1 LFFYLGR
8 EELFPYDENMKDRSI
23 YRYAEERDLPALTEI
38 YNHYILNSTATFD
51 LNPVSIDQR
60 RIWFSHYAP
69 ESRYKLIVA
78 EHEEEIIGYTSTS
91 KFREKEAYAQSVE
104 SSIYIHPDHQKK
116 GLGAAL
122 YTKLFEALSDT
133 DVHRVF
139 ACITLPNKASIALH
153 TRFGFIQVGRF
164 SEAGYKFGE
173 YRDVLWM
180 EKAL

>member
-1 LFFYLGR
+1 
-8 EELFPYDENMKDRSI
+8 MKERSI
-23 YRYAEERDLPALTEI
+23 YRYAEERDIPALTGI

-51 LNPVSIDQR
+51 LNPVTIEQR
-60 RIWFSHYAP
+60 RTWFSHYSSD
-69 ESRYKLIVA
+69 SRYKLIVA
-78 EHEEEIIGYTSTS
+78 EHEGEIIGYTSTS
-91 KFREKEAYAQSVE
+91 RFREKEAYAQSVE

-164 SEAGYKFGE
+164 SEAGFKFGE

-180 EKAL
+180 EKAMHEESRDV

>member
-1 LFFYLGR
+1 
-8 EELFPYDENMKDRSI
+8 MKDRSI

-38 YNHYILNSTATFD
+38 YNYYILNSTATFD
-51 LNPVSIDQR
+51 VNPVSIEQR

-69 ESRYKLIVA
+69 DSRYKLIVA
-78 EHEEEIIGYTSTS
+78 EHEEQIIGYTSTS

-104 SSIYIHPDHQKK
+104 SSIYIHPEHQKK

-122 YTKLFEALSDT
+122 YARLFEALKDT

-139 ACITLPNKASIALH
+139 ACITLPNEASIALH
-153 TRFGFIQVGRF
+153 TRFGFQQVGRF